1 MGFVWANPT
10 DRSFGGLCRGQMTED
25 VLGPVRSVVGRL
37 ARRQPGLGVS
47 RGRNGAGEEG
57 EEGRLRR

>member
-1 MGFVWANPT
+1 MGQPNRQVVWG
-10 DRSFGGLCRGQMTED
+10 SLQGQITAD
-25 VLGPVRSVVGRL
+25 VLGPVGSVVGRL
-37 ARRQPGLGVS
+37 AQRQPGLGVS

>member
-1 MGFVWANPT
+1 
-10 DRSFGGLCRGQMTED
+10 MTED
-25 VLGPVRSVVGRL
+25 VLGPVRSVTGGL